1 MKINGNISKFYYYAF
16 PMQAVLVTCN
26 DEKGETNAITIAWH
40 TPISKDPPL
49 YGISVAPSRYS
60 HGLIQKTKEFVVNFV
75 PYEQV
80 HRLNFCGKNSG
91 RNIEKIREAGLTLIP
106 SQELKTLIIKECYSH
121 LECKLYKTLILGD
134 HTLFIGKVLNVLVD
148 NNAFIDDV
156 LDNKKI
162 KPVYYLGGN
171 FFTTVSKVKKKL

>member
-40 TPISKDPPL
+40 TPVSKNPPL

-106 SQELKTLIIKECYSH
+106 SQELKTLIIKEQGI
-121 LECKLYKTLILGD
+121 KTAFLMIAFILPFAFLVGGILNLILRG
-134 HTLFIGKVLNVLVD
+134 
-148 NNAFIDDV
+148 
-156 LDNKKI
+156 
-162 KPVYYLGGN
+162 LGVN
-171 FFTTVSKVKKKL
+171 L